1 MNLLGDA
8 LNQYILSH
16 SQPET
21 PLLQKIR
28 RETYLQ
34 VLAPHMLSG
43 LLQGSLLA
51 MLVRMIQPSRI
62 LEIGTFTGY
71 ATIWMAQALPES
83 ALLYT
88 IDANEELEDRVR
100 GYLQEAGVA
109 AQVDYRIGQALDV
122 IPTIDDTL
130 DMVFIDADKPN
141 YRAYYDLVF
150 DQVRPGGVI
159 LADNVLWHGR
169 VVPGALEKIDK
180 KTRAILD
187 FNAYIQQ
194 DSSVENVLLPIR
206 DGLMIAFKH
215 KS

>member
-1 MNLLGDA
+1 MNLLENA
-8 LNQYILSH
+8 LEQYILSH

-28 RETYLQ
+28 RETHLQ
-34 VLAPHMLSG
+34 VLAPQMLSG
-43 LLQGSLLA
+43 SLQGSALA
-51 MLVRMIQPSRI
+51 MLVRLMQPSRV

-71 ATIWMAQALPES
+71 ATIWMTQALP
-83 ALLYT
+83 AQGLLYT

-100 GYLQEAGVA
+100 AYLEEAGVA
-109 AQVDYRIGQALDV
+109 ARVDYRIGQALDV
-122 IPTIDDTL
+122 IPAINDTL

-150 DQVRPGGVI
+150 DKVRPGGVI
-159 LADNVLWHGR
+159 LADNVLWDGK

-194 DSSVENVLLPIR
+194 DSRVDNVLLPIR
-206 DGLMIAFKH
+206 DGLMIAH
-215 KS
+215 KQK